1 MLIDEYKRSLK
12 MPEAEEVFDLLLY
25 RPVAFLFVKAV
36 YRSPITPNQVTFLSM
51 LAGLVAAWF
60 FSTGSA
66 AVLSW
71 AALFY
76 AVANI
81 LDCSDGQ
88 LARLQKSGTL
98 MGRVVDGVADY
109 ISSVAIFLSLG
120 IGFTRNAD
128 PQWLLVIGAGLGS
141 AVHSFF
147 FDHYQ
152 GEFISTVRSEKNFL
166 EKEIEQFTQEIH
178 RLEHEKVG
186 TLKIIV
192 LRIYL
197 RYLSYQKRANTKNER
212 QTFEPE
218 SYRKENRVMV
228 RLWSFLGPTT
238 NRTLLIAC
246 AIAGRIDLY
255 LWSVFIFGNC
265 WLLVCYL
272 LQRNIHRCLQSAS

>member
-12 MPEAEEVFDLLLY
+12 MPEAEELFDLGFY
-25 RPVAFLFVKAV
+25 RPIAFLFVKAV

-51 LAGLVAAWF
+51 VAGLVAAWF
-60 FSTGSA
+60 FSIGSA

-120 IGFTRNAD
+120 IGFARNAD
-128 PQWLLVIGAGLGS
+128 PQWLLVIGAGLSS
-141 AVHSFF
+141 ALHAFF

-152 GEFISTVRSEKNFL
+152 SEFMSIVRSERNFL
-166 EKEIEQFTQEIH
+166 EKEIEQFTREIH
-178 RLEHEKVG
+178 RLENEKVG
-186 TLKIIV
+186 TLKILV

-197 RYLSYQKRANTKNER
+197 RYLNYQKRANTKDER
-212 QTFEPE
+212 QSFDPVN
-218 SYRKENRVMV
+218 YRKENRIMI

-246 AIAGRIDLY
+246 ALAGRIDLF

-272 LQRNIHRCLQSAS
+272 LQRNIHLRLQSVS

>member
-36 YRSPITPNQVTFLSM
+36 YCSPITPNQVTFLSM
-51 LAGLVAAWF
+51 VAGLVAAWF

-66 AVLSW
+66 AFFYW

-88 LARLQKSGTL
+88 LARLQNSGTL

-120 IGFTRNAD
+120 IGFARNAD
-128 PQWLLVIGAGLGS
+128 PQWLLVIGAGLSS
-141 AVHSFF
+141 ALHAFF

-152 GEFISTVRSEKNFL
+152 SEFMSIVRSEKNFL

-178 RLEHEKVG
+178 RLENEKV
-186 TLKIIV
+186 
-192 LRIYL
+192 
-197 RYLSYQKRANTKNER
+197 
-212 QTFEPE
+212 
-218 SYRKENRVMV
+218 
-228 RLWSFLGPTT
+228 
-238 NRTLLIAC
+238 
-246 AIAGRIDLY
+246 
-255 LWSVFIFGNC
+255 
-265 WLLVCYL
+265 
-272 LQRNIHRCLQSAS
+272 

>member
-12 MPEAEEVFDLLLY
+12 MPEAEEVFDLLVY
-25 RPVAFLFVKAV
+25 RPIAFLFVKAV

-51 LAGLVAAWF
+51 VAGLVAAWF
-60 FSTGSA
+60 FSIGSA

-71 AALFY
+71 GALFY

-120 IGFTRNAD
+120 IGFARNAD
-128 PQWLLVIGAGLGS
+128 PQWLLVIGAGISS
-141 AVHSFF
+141 ALHAFF

-152 GEFISTVRSEKNFL
+152 SEFMSIVRSEKNFL
-166 EKEIEQFTQEIH
+166 EKEIEQFTQEVH
-178 RLEHEKVG
+178 RLENEKIG
-186 TLKIIV
+186 TVKILV
-192 LRIYL
+192 LRTYL
-197 RYLSYQKRANTKNER
+197 RYLYYQKRANTKDER
-212 QTFEPE
+212 QSFDPE
-218 SYRKENRVMV
+218 NYRKENRIMI

-246 AIAGRIDLY
+246 ALTGRIDLF
-255 LWSVFIFGNC
+255 LWTVFIFGNC

-272 LQRNIHRCLQSAS
+272 LQRNIHRRLQSAN